1 MKYQEA
7 FDLLKELVKEITG
20 NSEISNDQ
28 NLIEFG
34 LSSIQIMQ
42 IANQLRKKHIKVS
55 FAKLIAKPTINAW
68 RELLKTKT
76 GLEEER
82 ETKEIQKSDKEP
94 FGLTD
99 VQYAYWVGRQDDQP
113 LGGVGCHAYLEFS
126 GENINLQKMRE
137 AWKKLIAGHPMLRA
151 IFTKEGMQQVN
162 EKNIDNEMRVFHL
175 ENMEPE
181 VAEEELKR
189 LRSRLSHRK
198 LEIEKGQVIGL
209 ALALL
214 NCSIRKR

>member
-82 ETKEIQKSDKEP
+82 VEKIAPGSGVRYTAMVKSD
-94 FGLTD
+94 
-99 VQYAYWVGRQDDQP
+99 R
-113 LGGVGCHAYLEFS
+113 
-126 GENINLQKMRE
+126 
-137 AWKKLIAGHPMLRA
+137 KLKDGMARFCVSVIH
-151 IFTKEGMQQVN
+151 EGKSISKVN
-162 EKNIDNEMRVFHL
+162 EFNI
-175 ENMEPE
+175 PT
-181 VAEEELKR
+181 KR
-189 LRSRLSHRK
+189 
-198 LEIEKGQVIGL
+198 
-209 ALALL
+209 
-214 NCSIRKR
+214 

>member
-94 FGLTD
+94 F
-99 VQYAYWVGRQDDQP
+99 
-113 LGGVGCHAYLEFS
+113 
-126 GENINLQKMRE
+126 
-137 AWKKLIAGHPMLRA
+137 
-151 IFTKEGMQQVN
+151 
-162 EKNIDNEMRVFHL
+162 
-175 ENMEPE
+175 
-181 VAEEELKR
+181 AEY
-189 LRSRLSHRK
+189 
-198 LEIEKGQVIGL
+198 
-209 ALALL
+209 
-214 NCSIRKR
+214 

>member
-137 AWKKLIAGHPMLRA
+137 AWKKLIAGHPMPRA
-151 IFTKEGMQQVN
+151 LFTKEGMQHHHSYQ
-162 EKNIDNEMRVFHL
+162 RRSYGRFHRAL
-175 ENMEPE
+175 
-181 VAEEELKR
+181 R
-189 LRSRLSHRK
+189 LYRPSCTRSSGRQHPQSRRWHRSYEHRSARLPYH
-198 LEIEKGQVIGL
+198 
-209 ALALL
+209 
-214 NCSIRKR
+214 